1 MGDFRAYAPEDAINA
16 NLQELAGRFDRT
28 CEQELAHLRELAAEI
43 TASLDERP
51 DLILSLPDH
60 VPPMV
65 QATPDVL
72 PANGQALEHF
82 HRIHATWQK
91 VTLCKEIRR
100 QLLPRIS
107 LSPEFFFPDPED
119 VPLKAF
125 HRVVYQKSSY
135 TDDAYLQFASMLAV
149 PRASY
154 AHSFVSACEDVYNG
168 LCEFCILPVENTAEG
183 PLNSFL
189 RLIKRYELKIAATC
203 TITGADR
210 SGNTRFALLRRN
222 MTPLL
227 DPAAQTRVFEFD
239 APVESTRAT
248 SDLLLAA
255 QLCGLRLQG
264 LDAIPGSDGSAST
277 THFTFLAEPD
287 ALQVYLLYLAMDAP
301 HYEPLGIYSPMPPH
315 KHGHSVR

>member
-1 MGDFRAYAPEDAINA
+1 MEDFRAYAPEDAINA
-16 NLQELAGRFDRT
+16 NLQELSGRFDRV

-43 TASLDERP
+43 TASLDEHP
-51 DLILSLPDH
+51 ELILSLPDH
-60 VPPMV
+60 VPPM
-65 QATPDVL
+65 APAAPDVL
-72 PANGQALEHF
+72 PANGSSLEHF
-82 HRIHATWQK
+82 HRMHATWQK
-91 VTLCKEIRR
+91 VTLCREIQR

-149 PRASY
+149 PRVSY

-189 RLIKRYELKIAATC
+189 RLIKRYDLKIAATC
-203 TITGADR
+203 TIKGTDR

-227 DPAAQTRVFEFD
+227 DPSAPMRIFEFD
-239 APVESTRAT
+239 TPVESTRAT

-255 QLCGLRLQG
+255 QLCDLRLQR
-264 LDAIPGSDGSAST
+264 LDAIPGSEDAEAT
-277 THFTFLAEPD
+277 THFTFLAEPG

-301 HYEPLGIYSPMPPH
+301 NYEPLGIYSPTAPH
-315 KHGHSVR
+315 RHGR